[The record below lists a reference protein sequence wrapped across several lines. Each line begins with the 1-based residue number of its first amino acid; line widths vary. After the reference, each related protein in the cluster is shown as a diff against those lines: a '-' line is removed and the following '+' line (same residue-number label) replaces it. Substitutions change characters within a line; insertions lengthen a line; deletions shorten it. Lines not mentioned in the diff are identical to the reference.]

1 MRKITYT
8 LDIENKINLKAIGID
23 RILQN
28 GRNILS
34 VVIGEV
40 ILARGIG
47 INSNVVDSPLNE
59 SAALMNI
66 QAQFKKYEPR
76 LKIHSI
82 AYVTDHQ
89 RGTFNPTMEVSII
102 E

>member
-1 MRKITYT
+1 MIYT
-8 LDIENKINLKAIGID
+8 LEPKNKIDLKATGID

-34 VVIGEV
+34 VIVGEV

-47 INSNVVDSPLNE
+47 INGDIVDSL
-59 SAALMNI
+59 
-66 QAQFKKYEPR
+66 
-76 LKIHSI
+76 
-82 AYVTDHQ
+82 
-89 RGTFNPTMEVSII
+89 MEVSIV

>member
-1 MRKITYT
+1 MIYT
-8 LDIENKINLKAIGID
+8 LEPQNKADLKATGVD

-34 VVIGEV
+34 VIIGEV

-47 INSNVVDSPLNE
+47 INGDIVDSPLNR

-66 QAQFKKYEPR
+66 QNQFKKYEPR
-76 LKIHSI
+76 LKIHKVKYI
-82 AYVTDHQ
+82 TDHQ
-89 RGTFNPTMEVSII
+89 RGTLKPIMEVSIV

>member
-1 MRKITYT
+1 MIYT
-8 LDIENKINLKAIGID
+8 LEQQNKVDLKATGVD

-34 VVIGEV
+34 VIMGEV

-47 INSNVVDSPLNE
+47 INGDIVDSPLNR
-59 SAALMNI
+59 SASLMNI
-66 QAQFKKYEPR
+66 KTQFKKYEPR
-76 LKIHSI
+76 LKIHKI
-82 AYVTDHQ
+82 KYITDHQ
-89 RGTFNPTMEVSII
+89 RGTLKPVMEVSIV